1 MHYNF
6 LGNFQ
11 LLSVIRTSI
20 NNFSTILHHMEIG
33 VMWYGMIFITL
44 IEIIEVFR
52 MLFGPL
58 NSKICW
64 LQSYFR
70 NGPILGAT
78 LCLDALVLFRVIKY
92 FNLKSKF

>member
-1 MHYNF
+1 
-6 LGNFQ
+6 
-11 LLSVIRTSI
+11 
-20 NNFSTILHHMEIG
+20 
-33 VMWYGMIFITL
+33 MWYGMIFITL
-44 IEIIEVFR
+44 IEMIEVFR

-92 FNLKSKF
+92 FNHKSILI